1 MSGFAA
7 PPLEKV
13 RVGIVGLGNRG
24 PSHLDTLRHI
34 EGVEFRAL
42 CDIEPDRAAA
52 AKKLLEGTRHNP
64 RLYSGSSDAWMKLCE
79 QDDLD
84 LVIVTTPYPLHATI
98 AVYAM
103 EHGKH
108 VASEVP
114 AAATL
119 EECWKL
125 VDTAERTRRHCMML
139 ENYAFG
145 PFQVLT
151 LNMARQGVFGDIVC
165 GECAYNTSKMSNNFS
180 KTMYWNMWWL
190 KLYGSKKGNIYP
202 THGLGGVSQIMNIN
216 RGDRFDYLV
225 TMDSDDFMMGPTAR
239 ELAAKDS
246 FFEPFAGKSYR
257 GNMSTT
263 IIRTVKGRTI
273 TVQHDGTSP
282 RGPHTIIHAITGT
295 KALAQEFPLP
305 GRISTSLD
313 GWLPQDKYDALVKE
327 FTPAITTRM
336 GALSQRVGTGHGG
349 VDLLE
354 CWRLIDCL
362 RHGLPLEQ
370 DVYDAAAWSSIVP
383 LSEISVMNR
392 SNSIDI
398 PDFTAGSWKK
408 NGPNMD
414 INLTR
419 GGDTR
424 VLLG

>member
-1 MSGFAA
+1 
-7 PPLEKV
+7 
-13 RVGIVGLGNRG
+13 
-24 PSHLDTLRHI
+24 
-34 EGVEFRAL
+34 
-42 CDIEPDRAAA
+42 
-52 AKKLLEGTRHNP
+52 
-64 RLYSGSSDAWMKLCE
+64 
-79 QDDLD
+79 
-84 LVIVTTPYPLHATI
+84 
-98 AVYAM
+98 
-103 EHGKH
+103 
-108 VASEVP
+108 
-114 AAATL
+114 
-119 EECWKL
+119 
-125 VDTAERTRRHCMML
+125 
-139 ENYAFG
+139 
-145 PFQVLT
+145 
-151 LNMARQGVFGDIVC
+151 
-165 GECAYNTSKMSNNFS
+165 
-180 KTMYWNMWWL
+180 MYWNMWWL

-246 FFEPFAGKSYR
+246 FFAPFAGKSYR

-336 GALSQRVGTGHGG
+336 GGLSQQVGTGHGG

-354 CWRLIDCL
+354 CWRLVDCL

-383 LSEISVMNR
+383 LSEMSVMNR

>member
-336 GALSQRVGTGHGG
+336 GALSQQVGTGHGG

-362 RHGLPLEQ
+362 RNGLPLEQ

-383 LSEISVMNR
+383 LSEMSVMNR
-392 SNSIDI
+392 SNSVDI

-419 GGDTR
+419 GGDTQ
-424 VLLG
+424 VLLS

>member
-246 FFEPFAGKSYR
+246 FFAPFAGKSYR

-354 CWRLIDCL
+354 CWGLIDCL

-383 LSEISVMNR
+383 LSETSVMNR
-392 SNSIDI
+392 SNSVDI

-419 GGDTR
+419 GGDTQ
-424 VLLG
+424 VLLS